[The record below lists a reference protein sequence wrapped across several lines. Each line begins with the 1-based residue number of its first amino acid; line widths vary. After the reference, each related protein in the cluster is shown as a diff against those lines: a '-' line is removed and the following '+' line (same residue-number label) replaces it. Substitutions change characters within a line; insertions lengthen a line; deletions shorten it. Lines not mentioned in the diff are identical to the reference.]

1 MEVDR
6 HYSKKEVKVVNE
18 NLKKEMA
25 PWLRVLAILVANQ
38 NSS

>member
-6 HYSKKEVKVVNE
+6 HYSKEEVEVVNA

-25 PWLRVLAILVANQ
+25 PWLRVPELKSVP
-38 NSS
+38 NSLQ